1 MATLTG
7 IYYGQVDTDSLFIF
21 AEEAIRVARQHKQY
35 NNLFFAHQQLIR
47 RYLRNEQIITALRYA
62 EEVREEAGG
71 LQQNLPEAMIL
82 ASIGNIYYRLGQYE
96 EAVRYTVESTEKALQ
111 SRDPNSTIYAA
122 NYDFLS
128 AMGRYMNR
136 WQDMLRYADSMYV
149 EIDRLQQLAPDEG
162 DMNLYFYR
170 AYSARATAYAGMKQP
185 EAALRE
191 IRNAEAIYDLRWN
204 EVNRYN
210 AIELD
215 DMYGAYYHAAGDYK
229 RAIEHL
235 DRVLEY
241 FEDTGNLSQVILTNN
256 RRAAAFYEMGD
267 LRNAIETH
275 NQIRQQTDSL
285 NRQKFY
291 AQINEFRTIY
301 ELDKTEMETERRQ
314 AAIQRQRTLIAALSV
329 VCLALALVVVLVI
342 LNRRRIAEKNR
353 ALYRQIKEQDRIA
366 ETLAKAKTQYAPL
379 PKDEKESDQQDFIM
393 RLREHVLSDRYSAN
407 PEADIDKIIKA
418 LNTNRT
424 YLYKTVKNATGQT
437 VQDYLNTIRLDEA
450 RRLLDTTGELI
461 ETVAWMSGF
470 NSIRTFYRVFRE
482 RYNMTPNDYRKSK
495 R

>member
-1 MATLTG
+1 
-7 IYYGQVDTDSLFIF
+7 
-21 AEEAIRVARQHKQY
+21 
-35 NNLFFAHQQLIR
+35 
-47 RYLRNEQIITALRYA
+47 
-62 EEVREEAGG
+62 
-71 LQQNLPEAMIL
+71 
-82 ASIGNIYYRLGQYE
+82 
-96 EAVRYTVESTEKALQ
+96 
-111 SRDPNSTIYAA
+111 
-122 NYDFLS
+122 
-128 AMGRYMNR
+128 
-136 WQDMLRYADSMYV
+136 
-149 EIDRLQQLAPDEG
+149 
-162 DMNLYFYR
+162 MNLYFYR